1 MATSV
6 TGTGITFPD
15 STVQTTATGW
25 VLLDQTS
32 SNTGGLAAVEIP
44 TGDVANYST
53 LKVLIYNTAP
63 GTTGSRYLAGI
74 ISSCTYEKVDPF
86 NVPMFDV
93 EFLFLRIRGK
103 SVGEKIELNLLCP
116 DDNETYANV
125 EVDSFYENFSRVCR
139 IPTEILAAP
148 YKGVRKLR
156 FRLVATSVGVK
167 SNRAAF
173 AEEDL
178 NKIYHIAHFDYN
190 YEFKEIGYL
199 ENFLNRERVEE
210 LSIDLGMCI
219 AASDGKLQQKELDV
233 IKDWANL
240 GTLHLEA
247 DRAEEKKEEYSK
259 YIKASYNKAKAKK
272 LSLSEIVEEINE
284 KAGREQKYE
293 AIDLMLK
300 IAGADDKLSKEED
313 AMLNKIVKKL
323 ELEEQVYNEM
333 KNKTL
338 ATVGKIETSK
348 GSVEGLL
355 GIKSDMTDKQKCKEL
370 RKQYSKWNSQT
381 NSSNDKIKERAK
393 EMVKIIADLRTK
405 YNC

>member
-1 MATSV
+1 ME
-6 TGTGITFPD
+6 
-15 STVQTTATGW
+15 W
-25 VLLDQTS
+25 LLIV
-32 SNTGGLAAVEIP
+32 GGFFAFGLWSDYQDRKKREKLV
-44 TGDVANYST
+44 ST
-53 LKVLIYNTAP
+53 LANIPKLTITAEENEFGEEDNLKGRPCFEVKMKGWLNHETEKKLTLHLFIHDNTDVEDDAYGLGLISTLDALCEE
-63 GTTGSRYLAGI
+63 GSRIFKFQY
-74 ISSCTYEKVDPF
+74 D
-86 NVPMFDV
+86 
-93 EFLFLRIRGK
+93 
-103 SVGEKIELNLLCP
+103 
-116 DDNETYANV
+116 ANV
-125 EVDSFYENFSRVCR
+125 EVDSFYENFSRLCR

-148 YKGVRKLR
+148 YKGIRKLR

>member
-1 MATSV
+1 ME
-6 TGTGITFPD
+6 
-15 STVQTTATGW
+15 W
-25 VLLDQTS
+25 LLIV
-32 SNTGGLAAVEIP
+32 GGFFAFGLWSDYQERKKREKLV
-44 TGDVANYST
+44 ST
-53 LKVLIYNTAP
+53 LANIPKLTITAEETEFGEEDNLKGRPCFEVKMKGWLNHETEKKLTLHLFIHDNTDVEDDAYGLGLISTLDALCEE
-63 GTTGSRYLAGI
+63 GSRIFKFQY
-74 ISSCTYEKVDPF
+74 D
-86 NVPMFDV
+86 
-93 EFLFLRIRGK
+93 
-103 SVGEKIELNLLCP
+103 
-116 DDNETYANV
+116 ANV
-125 EVDSFYENFSRVCR
+125 EVDSFYENFSRLCR

-156 FRLVATSVGVK
+156 FRLVATSIGVK

-313 AMLNKIVKKL
+313 VMLNKIVKKL
-323 ELEEQVYNEM
+323 QLEEQVYNEM

-348 GSVEGLL
+348 GSIEGLL
-355 GIKSDMTDKQKCKEL
+355 GIKSDMSDKQKCKEL

-381 NSSNDKIKERAK
+381 NSSNTKIKERAK
-393 EMVKIIADLRTK
+393 EMIKIIADLRTK

>member
-1 MATSV
+1 MEWLLIVGGFFAFGLWSDYQDRKKREKLVSTLANIPKL
-6 TGTGITFPD
+6 TITAEENEFGEEDNLKGRPCFE
-15 STVQTTATGW
+15 VKMKGW
-25 VLLDQTS
+25 LNHETEKKLTLHLFIHD
-32 SNTGGLAAVEIP
+32 NTGEEDDAYGLGLI
-44 TGDVANYST
+44 ST
-53 LKVLIYNTAP
+53 LDALCEE
-63 GTTGSRYLAGI
+63 GSRIFKFQY
-74 ISSCTYEKVDPF
+74 D
-86 NVPMFDV
+86 
-93 EFLFLRIRGK
+93 
-103 SVGEKIELNLLCP
+103 
-116 DDNETYANV
+116 ANV
-125 EVDSFYENFSRVCR
+125 EVDSFYENFSRLCR

-167 SNRAAF
+167 SNRGAF

-178 NKIYHIAHFDYN
+178 HKIYHIAHFDYN